1 MHTSTQLLAPIGRLL
16 IAILFIMAGIS
27 KITNYEG
34 TQAYMESMGVSG
46 QLIPLVIALELIGG
60 MAILLGWHT
69 RVAAWLLAG
78 FTLLAAVIF
87 HSNFSDQMQ
96 MILFMKNLSIFGA
109 FLMLIHHGP
118 GAYAIDN
125 RTNKSQS

>member
-1 MHTSTQLLAPIGRLL
+1 MHTLTQLSAPIGRLL
-16 IAILFIMAGIS
+16 IAILFIMAGIG
-27 KITNYEG
+27 KITNYAG

-78 FTLLAAVIF
+78 FTLLTAVIF

-96 MILFMKNLSIFGA
+96 MILFMKNLSITGA